1 MNQALNRL
9 LQENKTAF
17 YVFDIE
23 KLKARIA
30 HLQAALPP
38 EVVLCYAVK
47 ANTFIT
53 KELID
58 TIHRF
63 EVCSP
68 GEAEICRAVG
78 VPSENMVISGVY
90 KTPEVMEAMV
100 ADLDFSPIY
109 TVESLE
115 QYELFRRLAKQ
126 YGRTLPLLLRLTNGS
141 QFGIN
146 KGDIEA
152 IVARRGETPEVDI
165 LGIQF
170 FSGTQK
176 TSLKKLKREVGK
188 LDDLLTLLEEKY
200 GKIKPGKREQKLIAA
215 CEKLGYC
222 VQITKPGRAALQ
234 EMARTWAGEYHTTFA
249 PGAEAALLDRCGDDQ
264 FLLQNEIAKLAALSG
279 YTTITTQ
286 MIQQLGTVTLDA
298 DTFDMVKL
306 VAAGNTRQALA
317 KLQTLLELQNE
328 PILITGALIGNYLDI
343 YRAFLAKKSRRPLAD
358 LAKDFKYTGKWNYR
372 LGNADQTAARFQRSQ
387 IEESLRILQKLD
399 LDLKGSRL
407 DAPLL
412 MQKAICELS
421 LARSRA

>member
-17 YVFDIE
+17 YVFDIG

-100 ADLDFSPIY
+100 ADPSFHPIY

-115 QYELFRRLAKQ
+115 QYELFRRLAQQ
-126 YGRTLPLLLRLTNGS
+126 YDRTLPLLLRLTNGS

-152 IVARRGETPEVDI
+152 IVARRGETPEIDL

-176 TSLKKLKREVGK
+176 TSLKKLKREVEYGPGFPVNYFQSDELDEAELLAGFSELLHDMTHHPKITLELGRSIAASCGTYYTHIVDLKRNQEQNYALVDGGMHHLVYFGQHMAMKQPFFHVCGK
-188 LDDLLTLLEEKY
+188 EHLPATDQWNLCGSLCSMNDVMTKQSPLPDLALGDVLAFENAGAYCMTEGISLFLSRDIPAVYLLLENGTAVQVRKAFDTATLNQPNY
-200 GKIKPGKREQKLIAA
+200 GKD
-215 CEKLGYC
+215 
-222 VQITKPGRAALQ
+222 V
-234 EMARTWAGEYHTTFA
+234 
-249 PGAEAALLDRCGDDQ
+249 
-264 FLLQNEIAKLAALSG
+264 
-279 YTTITTQ
+279 
-286 MIQQLGTVTLDA
+286 
-298 DTFDMVKL
+298 
-306 VAAGNTRQALA
+306 
-317 KLQTLLELQNE
+317 
-328 PILITGALIGNYLDI
+328 
-343 YRAFLAKKSRRPLAD
+343 
-358 LAKDFKYTGKWNYR
+358 
-372 LGNADQTAARFQRSQ
+372 
-387 IEESLRILQKLD
+387 
-399 LDLKGSRL
+399 
-407 DAPLL
+407 
-412 MQKAICELS
+412 
-421 LARSRA
+421 

>member
-63 EVCSP
+63 EICSP

-100 ADLDFSPIY
+100 ADPGFHPIY

-200 GKIKPGKREQKLIAA
+200 GFVARELEYGPGFPVSYFQSDELDEAELLSGFSELLHDMTHHPKITLELGRSIAA
-215 CEKLGYC
+215 SCGTYYTHIVDLKRNQEQNYALVDGGMHHLVYFGQHMAMKQPFFHVCGKEELPATDQWNVCGSLCSMNDVMTKQSQLPDLALGDVLAFENAGAYC
-222 VQITKPGRAALQ
+222 MTEGISL
-234 EMARTWAGEYHTTFA
+234 
-249 PGAEAALLDRCGDDQ
+249 
-264 FLLQNEIAKLAALSG
+264 FLSRDIPAVYL
-279 YTTITTQ
+279 
-286 MIQQLGTVTLDA
+286 
-298 DTFDMVKL
+298 
-306 VAAGNTRQALA
+306 
-317 KLQTLLELQNE
+317 LLENGTAVQVRKAFDTATLNQ
-328 PILITGALIGNYLDI
+328 PNYG
-343 YRAFLAKKSRRPLAD
+343 
-358 LAKDFKYTGKWNYR
+358 KDV
-372 LGNADQTAARFQRSQ
+372 
-387 IEESLRILQKLD
+387 
-399 LDLKGSRL
+399 
-407 DAPLL
+407 
-412 MQKAICELS
+412 
-421 LARSRA
+421 

>member
-17 YVFDIE
+17 YVFDIG

-115 QYELFRRLAKQ
+115 QYELFRRLAQQ
-126 YGRTLPLLLRLTNGS
+126 YDRTLPLLLRLTNGS

-152 IVARRGETPEVDI
+152 IVAQREETPEVDL

-200 GKIKPGKREQKLIAA
+200 GFVAQELEYGPGFPVNYFQSDELDEAELLAGFSELLHDMTHHPKITLELGRSIAA
-215 CEKLGYC
+215 SCGTYYTHIVDLKRNQEQNYALVDGGMHHLVYFGQHMAMKQPFFHVCGKEHLPATDQWNLCGSLC
-222 VQITKPGRAALQ
+222 SMNDVMTKQSPLPDL
-234 EMARTWAGEYHTTFA
+234 A
-249 PGAEAALLDRCGDDQ
+249 PGFR
-264 FLLQNEIAKLAALSG
+264 K
-279 YTTITTQ
+279 
-286 MIQQLGTVTLDA
+286 
-298 DTFDMVKL
+298 
-306 VAAGNTRQALA
+306 
-317 KLQTLLELQNE
+317 
-328 PILITGALIGNYLDI
+328 
-343 YRAFLAKKSRRPLAD
+343 
-358 LAKDFKYTGKWNYR
+358 
-372 LGNADQTAARFQRSQ
+372 
-387 IEESLRILQKLD
+387 
-399 LDLKGSRL
+399 
-407 DAPLL
+407 
-412 MQKAICELS
+412 
-421 LARSRA
+421 

>member
-200 GKIKPGKREQKLIAA
+200 GFVARELEYGPGFPVSYFQSDELDEAELLSGFSELLHDMTHHPKITLELGRSIAA
-215 CEKLGYC
+215 SCGTYYTHIVDLKRNQEQNYALVDGGMHHLVYFGQHMAMKQPFFHVCGKEHLPATDQWNLCGSLCSMNDVMTKQSPLPDLALGDVLAFENAGAYC
-222 VQITKPGRAALQ
+222 MTEGISL
-234 EMARTWAGEYHTTFA
+234 
-249 PGAEAALLDRCGDDQ
+249 
-264 FLLQNEIAKLAALSG
+264 FLSRDIPAVYL
-279 YTTITTQ
+279 
-286 MIQQLGTVTLDA
+286 
-298 DTFDMVKL
+298 
-306 VAAGNTRQALA
+306 
-317 KLQTLLELQNE
+317 LLENGTAVQVRKAFDTATLNQ
-328 PILITGALIGNYLDI
+328 PNYG
-343 YRAFLAKKSRRPLAD
+343 
-358 LAKDFKYTGKWNYR
+358 KDV
-372 LGNADQTAARFQRSQ
+372 
-387 IEESLRILQKLD
+387 
-399 LDLKGSRL
+399 
-407 DAPLL
+407 
-412 MQKAICELS
+412 
-421 LARSRA
+421 

>member
-17 YVFDIE
+17 YVFDIG

-100 ADLDFSPIY
+100 ADPGFHPIY

-200 GKIKPGKREQKLIAA
+200 GFVARELEYGPGFPVSYFQSDELDEAELLSGFSELLHDMTHHPKITLELGRSIAA
-215 CEKLGYC
+215 SCGTYYTHIVDLKRNQEQNYALVDGGMHHLVYFGQHMAMKQPFFHVCGKEELPATDQWNVCGSLCSMNDVMTKQSPLPDLALGDVLAFENAGAYC
-222 VQITKPGRAALQ
+222 MTEGISL
-234 EMARTWAGEYHTTFA
+234 
-249 PGAEAALLDRCGDDQ
+249 
-264 FLLQNEIAKLAALSG
+264 FLSRDIPAVYL
-279 YTTITTQ
+279 
-286 MIQQLGTVTLDA
+286 
-298 DTFDMVKL
+298 
-306 VAAGNTRQALA
+306 
-317 KLQTLLELQNE
+317 LLENGTAVQVRKAFDTATLNQ
-328 PILITGALIGNYLDI
+328 PNYG
-343 YRAFLAKKSRRPLAD
+343 
-358 LAKDFKYTGKWNYR
+358 KDV
-372 LGNADQTAARFQRSQ
+372 
-387 IEESLRILQKLD
+387 
-399 LDLKGSRL
+399 
-407 DAPLL
+407 
-412 MQKAICELS
+412 
-421 LARSRA
+421 

>member
-17 YVFDIE
+17 YVFDIG

-63 EVCSP
+63 EICSP

-100 ADLDFSPIY
+100 ADPSFHPIY

-115 QYELFRRLAKQ
+115 QYELFRRLAKE

-152 IVARRGETPEVDI
+152 IIARRGETPELDI

-200 GKIKPGKREQKLIAA
+200 GFVAQELEYGPGFPVNYFQSDELDEAELLSGFSELLRDMTHHPKVTLELGRSIAA
-215 CEKLGYC
+215 SCGTYYTHIVDLKRNQEQNYALVDGGMHHLVYFGQHMAMKQPFFHVCGKEDLPATDQWNICGSLCSMNDVMTKQSPLPDLALGDVLAFENAGAYC
-222 VQITKPGRAALQ
+222 MTEGISL
-234 EMARTWAGEYHTTFA
+234 
-249 PGAEAALLDRCGDDQ
+249 
-264 FLLQNEIAKLAALSG
+264 FLSRDIPAVYL
-279 YTTITTQ
+279 
-286 MIQQLGTVTLDA
+286 
-298 DTFDMVKL
+298 
-306 VAAGNTRQALA
+306 
-317 KLQTLLELQNE
+317 LLENGTAVQVRKAFDTATLNQ
-328 PILITGALIGNYLDI
+328 PNYG
-343 YRAFLAKKSRRPLAD
+343 
-358 LAKDFKYTGKWNYR
+358 KDV
-372 LGNADQTAARFQRSQ
+372 
-387 IEESLRILQKLD
+387 
-399 LDLKGSRL
+399 
-407 DAPLL
+407 
-412 MQKAICELS
+412 
-421 LARSRA
+421 

>member
-17 YVFDIE
+17 YVFDIG

-63 EVCSP
+63 EICSP

-100 ADLDFSPIY
+100 ADPGFHPIY

-115 QYELFRRLAKQ
+115 QYELFRRLAKE

-152 IVARRGETPEVDI
+152 IIARRGETPEVDL

-200 GKIKPGKREQKLIAA
+200 GFVAQELEYGPGFPVNYFQSDELDEAELLSGFSELLHGMTHHPKVTLELGRSIAA
-215 CEKLGYC
+215 SCGTYYTHIVDLKRNQEQNYALVDGGMHHLVYFGQHMAMKQPFFHVCGKETLPATDQWNICGSLCSMNDVMTKQSPLPDLALGDVLAFENAGAYC
-222 VQITKPGRAALQ
+222 MTEGISL
-234 EMARTWAGEYHTTFA
+234 
-249 PGAEAALLDRCGDDQ
+249 
-264 FLLQNEIAKLAALSG
+264 FLSRDIPAVYL
-279 YTTITTQ
+279 
-286 MIQQLGTVTLDA
+286 
-298 DTFDMVKL
+298 
-306 VAAGNTRQALA
+306 
-317 KLQTLLELQNE
+317 LLENGTAVQVRKAFDTATLNQ
-328 PILITGALIGNYLDI
+328 PNYG
-343 YRAFLAKKSRRPLAD
+343 
-358 LAKDFKYTGKWNYR
+358 KDV
-372 LGNADQTAARFQRSQ
+372 
-387 IEESLRILQKLD
+387 
-399 LDLKGSRL
+399 
-407 DAPLL
+407 
-412 MQKAICELS
+412 
-421 LARSRA
+421 

>member
-100 ADLDFSPIY
+100 ADPGFHPIY

-200 GKIKPGKREQKLIAA
+200 GFVARELEYGPGFPVSYFQSDELDEAELLSGFSELLHDMTYHPKITLELGRSIAA
-215 CEKLGYC
+215 SCGTYYTHIVDLKRNQEQNYALVDGGMHHLVYFGQHMAMKQPVFHVCGKEELPATDQWNVCGSLCSMNDVMTKQSPLPDLALGDVLAFENAGAYC
-222 VQITKPGRAALQ
+222 MTEGISL
-234 EMARTWAGEYHTTFA
+234 
-249 PGAEAALLDRCGDDQ
+249 
-264 FLLQNEIAKLAALSG
+264 FLSRDIPAVYL
-279 YTTITTQ
+279 
-286 MIQQLGTVTLDA
+286 
-298 DTFDMVKL
+298 
-306 VAAGNTRQALA
+306 
-317 KLQTLLELQNE
+317 LLENGTAVQVRKAFDTATLNQ
-328 PILITGALIGNYLDI
+328 PNYG
-343 YRAFLAKKSRRPLAD
+343 
-358 LAKDFKYTGKWNYR
+358 KDV
-372 LGNADQTAARFQRSQ
+372 
-387 IEESLRILQKLD
+387 
-399 LDLKGSRL
+399 
-407 DAPLL
+407 
-412 MQKAICELS
+412 
-421 LARSRA
+421 

>member
-17 YVFDIE
+17 YVFDIG

-63 EVCSP
+63 EICSP

-100 ADLDFSPIY
+100 ADPSFHPIY

-115 QYELFRRLAKQ
+115 QYELFRRLAKE

-152 IVARRGETPEVDI
+152 IVARRGETPELDI

-200 GKIKPGKREQKLIAA
+200 GFVAQELEYGPGFPVNYFQSDELDEAELLSGFSELLNGMTHHPKITLELGRSIAA
-215 CEKLGYC
+215 SCGTYYTHIVDLKRNQEQNYALVDGGMHHLVYFGQHMAMKQPFFHVCGKEELPATDQWNICGSLCSMNDVMTKQSPLPDLALGDVLAFENAGAYC
-222 VQITKPGRAALQ
+222 MTEGISL
-234 EMARTWAGEYHTTFA
+234 
-249 PGAEAALLDRCGDDQ
+249 
-264 FLLQNEIAKLAALSG
+264 FLSRDIPAVYL
-279 YTTITTQ
+279 
-286 MIQQLGTVTLDA
+286 
-298 DTFDMVKL
+298 
-306 VAAGNTRQALA
+306 
-317 KLQTLLELQNE
+317 LLENGTAVQVRKAFDTATLNQ
-328 PILITGALIGNYLDI
+328 PNYG
-343 YRAFLAKKSRRPLAD
+343 
-358 LAKDFKYTGKWNYR
+358 KDV
-372 LGNADQTAARFQRSQ
+372 
-387 IEESLRILQKLD
+387 
-399 LDLKGSRL
+399 
-407 DAPLL
+407 
-412 MQKAICELS
+412 
-421 LARSRA
+421 

>member
-100 ADLDFSPIY
+100 ADPGFHPIY

-200 GKIKPGKREQKLIAA
+200 GFVARELEYGPGFPVSYFQSDELDEAELLSGFSELLHDMIHHPKITLELGRSIAA
-215 CEKLGYC
+215 SCGTYYTHIVDLKRNQEQNYALVDGGMHHLVYFGQHMAMKQPFFHVCGKEELPATDQWNICGSLCSMNDVMTKQSPLPDLALGDVLAFENAGAYC
-222 VQITKPGRAALQ
+222 MTEGISL
-234 EMARTWAGEYHTTFA
+234 
-249 PGAEAALLDRCGDDQ
+249 
-264 FLLQNEIAKLAALSG
+264 FLSRDIPAVYL
-279 YTTITTQ
+279 
-286 MIQQLGTVTLDA
+286 
-298 DTFDMVKL
+298 
-306 VAAGNTRQALA
+306 
-317 KLQTLLELQNE
+317 LLENGTAVQVRKAFDTATLNQ
-328 PILITGALIGNYLDI
+328 PNYG
-343 YRAFLAKKSRRPLAD
+343 
-358 LAKDFKYTGKWNYR
+358 KDV
-372 LGNADQTAARFQRSQ
+372 
-387 IEESLRILQKLD
+387 
-399 LDLKGSRL
+399 
-407 DAPLL
+407 
-412 MQKAICELS
+412 
-421 LARSRA
+421 

>member
-17 YVFDIE
+17 YVFDIA
-23 KLKARIA
+23 KLKARIV

-115 QYELFRRLAKQ
+115 QYELFRRLAQQ
-126 YGRTLPLLLRLTNGS
+126 YDRTLPLLLRLTNGS

-152 IVARRGETPEVDI
+152 IVARRGETPEVDL

-200 GKIKPGKREQKLIAA
+200 GFVAQELEYGPGFPVNYFQSDELDEAELLAGFSELLHDMTHHPKITLELGRSIAA
-215 CEKLGYC
+215 SCGTYYTHIVDLKRNQEQNYALVDGGMHHLVYFGQHMAMKQPFFHVCGKEHLPATDQWNLCGSLCSMNDVMTKQSPLPDLALGDVLAFENAGAYC
-222 VQITKPGRAALQ
+222 MTEGISL
-234 EMARTWAGEYHTTFA
+234 
-249 PGAEAALLDRCGDDQ
+249 
-264 FLLQNEIAKLAALSG
+264 FLSRDIPAVYL
-279 YTTITTQ
+279 
-286 MIQQLGTVTLDA
+286 
-298 DTFDMVKL
+298 
-306 VAAGNTRQALA
+306 
-317 KLQTLLELQNE
+317 LLENGTAVQVRKAFDTATLNQ
-328 PILITGALIGNYLDI
+328 PNYG
-343 YRAFLAKKSRRPLAD
+343 
-358 LAKDFKYTGKWNYR
+358 KDV
-372 LGNADQTAARFQRSQ
+372 
-387 IEESLRILQKLD
+387 
-399 LDLKGSRL
+399 
-407 DAPLL
+407 
-412 MQKAICELS
+412 
-421 LARSRA
+421 

>member
-23 KLKARIA
+23 KLNARIA

-200 GKIKPGKREQKLIAA
+200 GFIAQELEYGPGFPVSYFQSDELDEAELLSGFSELLHDMTHHPKITLELGRSIAA
-215 CEKLGYC
+215 SCGTYYTHIVDLKRNQEQNYALVDGGMHHLVYFGQHMAMKQPFFHVCGKEELPATDQWNVCGSLCSMNDVMTKQSPLPDLALGDVLAFENAGAYC
-222 VQITKPGRAALQ
+222 MTEGISL
-234 EMARTWAGEYHTTFA
+234 
-249 PGAEAALLDRCGDDQ
+249 
-264 FLLQNEIAKLAALSG
+264 FLSRDIPAVYL
-279 YTTITTQ
+279 
-286 MIQQLGTVTLDA
+286 
-298 DTFDMVKL
+298 
-306 VAAGNTRQALA
+306 
-317 KLQTLLELQNE
+317 LLENGTAVQVRKAFDTATLNQ
-328 PILITGALIGNYLDI
+328 PNYG
-343 YRAFLAKKSRRPLAD
+343 
-358 LAKDFKYTGKWNYR
+358 KYV
-372 LGNADQTAARFQRSQ
+372 
-387 IEESLRILQKLD
+387 
-399 LDLKGSRL
+399 
-407 DAPLL
+407 
-412 MQKAICELS
+412 
-421 LARSRA
+421 

>member
-1 MNQALNRL
+1 LLYSETELKKRLKSGCPVFYFYASDEALVRSAAAKAEKFLSEEAPDTTTLDGPTPSVEDIVLAAGTISFFGGRRL
-9 LQENKTAF
+9 VMLPLIRPSAYSDKDLQELCDTLSDTENA
-17 YVFDIE
+17 VF
-23 KLKARIA
+23 
-30 HLQAALPP
+30 
-38 EVVLCYAVK
+38 VL
-47 ANTFIT
+47 
-53 KELID
+53 
-58 TIHRF
+58 
-63 EVCSP
+63 
-68 GEAEICRAVG
+68 
-78 VPSENMVISGVY
+78 
-90 KTPEVMEAMV
+90 
-100 ADLDFSPIY
+100 
-109 TVESLE
+109 
-115 QYELFRRLAKQ
+115 
-126 YGRTLPLLLRLTNGS
+126 
-141 QFGIN
+141 
-146 KGDIEA
+146 
-152 IVARRGETPEVDI
+152 
-165 LGIQF
+165 
-170 FSGTQK
+170 
-176 TSLKKLKREVGK
+176 TS
-188 LDDLLTLLEEKY
+188 LLEEKY
-200 GKIKPGKREQKLIAA
+200 GKIKPGKRD
-215 CEKLGYC
+215 C
-222 VQITKPGRAALQ
+222 VQLNKPGRAALQ

-358 LAKDFKYTGKWNYR
+358 LAKNFKYTGKWNYR

>member
-200 GKIKPGKREQKLIAA
+200 GFVARELEYGPGFPVSYFQSDELDEAELLSGFSELLHDMTHHPKITLELGRSIAA
-215 CEKLGYC
+215 SCGTYYTHIVDLKRNQEQNYALVDGGMHHLVYFGQHMAMKQPFFHVCGKEELPATDQWNICGSLCSMNDVMTKQSPLPDLALGDVLAFENAGAYC
-222 VQITKPGRAALQ
+222 MTEGISL
-234 EMARTWAGEYHTTFA
+234 
-249 PGAEAALLDRCGDDQ
+249 
-264 FLLQNEIAKLAALSG
+264 FLSRDIPAVYL
-279 YTTITTQ
+279 
-286 MIQQLGTVTLDA
+286 
-298 DTFDMVKL
+298 
-306 VAAGNTRQALA
+306 
-317 KLQTLLELQNE
+317 LLENGTAVQVRKAFDTATLNQ
-328 PILITGALIGNYLDI
+328 PNYGKDI
-343 YRAFLAKKSRRPLAD
+343 
-358 LAKDFKYTGKWNYR
+358 
-372 LGNADQTAARFQRSQ
+372 
-387 IEESLRILQKLD
+387 
-399 LDLKGSRL
+399 
-407 DAPLL
+407 
-412 MQKAICELS
+412 
-421 LARSRA
+421 

>member
-100 ADLDFSPIY
+100 ADPGFHPIY

-115 QYELFRRLAKQ
+115 QYELFRRLAQQ

-200 GKIKPGKREQKLIAA
+200 GFVARELEYGPGFPVSYFQSDELDEAELLSGFSELLHDMTHHPKITLELGRSIAA
-215 CEKLGYC
+215 SCGTYYTHIVDLKRNQEQNYALVDGGMHHLVYFGQHMAMKQPFFHVCGKEELPATDQWNICGSLCSMNDVMTKQSPLPDLALGDVLAFENAGAYC
-222 VQITKPGRAALQ
+222 MTEGISL
-234 EMARTWAGEYHTTFA
+234 
-249 PGAEAALLDRCGDDQ
+249 
-264 FLLQNEIAKLAALSG
+264 FLSRDIPAVYL
-279 YTTITTQ
+279 
-286 MIQQLGTVTLDA
+286 
-298 DTFDMVKL
+298 
-306 VAAGNTRQALA
+306 
-317 KLQTLLELQNE
+317 LLENGTAVQVRKAFDTATLNQ
-328 PILITGALIGNYLDI
+328 PNYG
-343 YRAFLAKKSRRPLAD
+343 
-358 LAKDFKYTGKWNYR
+358 KDV
-372 LGNADQTAARFQRSQ
+372 
-387 IEESLRILQKLD
+387 
-399 LDLKGSRL
+399 
-407 DAPLL
+407 
-412 MQKAICELS
+412 
-421 LARSRA
+421 

>member
-200 GKIKPGKREQKLIAA
+200 GFIAQELEYGPGFPVSYFQSDELDEAELLSGFSELLHDMTHHPKITLELGRSIAA
-215 CEKLGYC
+215 SCGTYYTHIVDLKRNQEQNYALVDGGMHHLVYFGQHMAMKQPFFHVCGKEELPATDQWNVCGSLCSMNDVMTKQSPLPDLALGDVLAFENAGAYC
-222 VQITKPGRAALQ
+222 MTEGISL
-234 EMARTWAGEYHTTFA
+234 
-249 PGAEAALLDRCGDDQ
+249 
-264 FLLQNEIAKLAALSG
+264 FLSRDIPAVYL
-279 YTTITTQ
+279 
-286 MIQQLGTVTLDA
+286 
-298 DTFDMVKL
+298 
-306 VAAGNTRQALA
+306 
-317 KLQTLLELQNE
+317 LLENGTAVQVRKAFDTATLNQ
-328 PILITGALIGNYLDI
+328 PNYG
-343 YRAFLAKKSRRPLAD
+343 
-358 LAKDFKYTGKWNYR
+358 KDV
-372 LGNADQTAARFQRSQ
+372 
-387 IEESLRILQKLD
+387 
-399 LDLKGSRL
+399 
-407 DAPLL
+407 
-412 MQKAICELS
+412 
-421 LARSRA
+421 

>member
-100 ADLDFSPIY
+100 ADSGFHPIY

-200 GKIKPGKREQKLIAA
+200 GFVARELEYGPGFPVSYFQSDELDEAELLSGFSELLHDMTHHPKITLELGRSIAA
-215 CEKLGYC
+215 SCGTYYTHIVDLKRNQEQNYALVDGGMHHLVYFGQHMAMKQPFFHVCGKEELPATDQWNICGSLCSMNDVMTKQSPLPDLALGDVLAFENAGAYC
-222 VQITKPGRAALQ
+222 MTEGISL
-234 EMARTWAGEYHTTFA
+234 
-249 PGAEAALLDRCGDDQ
+249 
-264 FLLQNEIAKLAALSG
+264 FLSRDIPAVYL
-279 YTTITTQ
+279 
-286 MIQQLGTVTLDA
+286 
-298 DTFDMVKL
+298 
-306 VAAGNTRQALA
+306 
-317 KLQTLLELQNE
+317 LLENGTAVQVRKAFDTATLNQ
-328 PILITGALIGNYLDI
+328 PNYG
-343 YRAFLAKKSRRPLAD
+343 
-358 LAKDFKYTGKWNYR
+358 KDV
-372 LGNADQTAARFQRSQ
+372 
-387 IEESLRILQKLD
+387 
-399 LDLKGSRL
+399 
-407 DAPLL
+407 
-412 MQKAICELS
+412 
-421 LARSRA
+421 

>member
-100 ADLDFSPIY
+100 ADPGFHPIY

-146 KGDIEA
+146 QGDIEA

-200 GKIKPGKREQKLIAA
+200 GFVARELEYGPGFPVSYFQSDELDEAELLSGFSELLHDMTHHPKITLELGRSIAA
-215 CEKLGYC
+215 SCGTYYTHIVDLKRNQEQNYALVDGGMHHLVYFGQHMAMKQPFFHVCGKEELPATDQWNICGSLCSMNDVMTKQSPLPDLALGDVLAFENAGAYC
-222 VQITKPGRAALQ
+222 MTEGISL
-234 EMARTWAGEYHTTFA
+234 
-249 PGAEAALLDRCGDDQ
+249 
-264 FLLQNEIAKLAALSG
+264 FLSRDIPAVYL
-279 YTTITTQ
+279 
-286 MIQQLGTVTLDA
+286 
-298 DTFDMVKL
+298 
-306 VAAGNTRQALA
+306 
-317 KLQTLLELQNE
+317 LLENGTAVQVRKAFDTATLNQ
-328 PILITGALIGNYLDI
+328 PNYG
-343 YRAFLAKKSRRPLAD
+343 
-358 LAKDFKYTGKWNYR
+358 KDV
-372 LGNADQTAARFQRSQ
+372 
-387 IEESLRILQKLD
+387 
-399 LDLKGSRL
+399 
-407 DAPLL
+407 
-412 MQKAICELS
+412 
-421 LARSRA
+421 